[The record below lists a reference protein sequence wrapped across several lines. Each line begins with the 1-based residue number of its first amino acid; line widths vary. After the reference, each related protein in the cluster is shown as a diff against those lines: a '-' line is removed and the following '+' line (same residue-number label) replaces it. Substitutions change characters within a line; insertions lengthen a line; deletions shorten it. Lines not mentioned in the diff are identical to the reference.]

1 MVRSGESVINI
12 NTGPDCIYYSFT
24 ASLFPSGW
32 CGLVENLQCL
42 RNTVVKWDSLG
53 RISPFTHQARFCLMF
68 IFLT

>member
-24 ASLFPSGW
+24 VSLFPSGC
-32 CGLVENLQCL
+32 CGLAMFEHY
-42 RNTVVKWDSLG
+42 RSKWDSFGNSLG
-53 RISPFTHQARFCLMF
+53 RGSEFTHHSALCLMF